1 MPSTP
6 AFAYEIQQVLL
17 CKMLKMKQAERYR
30 TTWRYLG
37 FHREIIQFR
46 MLLKTA
52 KNTSVKQ
59 RGEIILIFGSS
70 FQSDSVSLAVVI
82 QKNIFLITDFQSD
95 LESGA
100 ALTQNSQEPQPGR
113 WVWGAEN
120 QW

>member
-1 MPSTP
+1 
-6 AFAYEIQQVLL
+6 
-17 CKMLKMKQAERYR
+17 
-30 TTWRYLG
+30 
-37 FHREIIQFR
+37 

-100 ALTQNSQEPQPGR
+100 ALTQNRSHSLADECEELKTNGK
-113 WVWGAEN
+113 VIIL
-120 QW
+120 